1 MLQITIMTE
10 NLAPATSVPVKNHC
24 HRTDFVYA
32 QHLPSMLS
40 PLFSFKNNDIVIRI
54 LYLKSQEC
62 VCLSFFFFFLLTAL
76 KSFQH
81 NVDY

>member
-32 QHLPSMLS
+32 QHLPSMFS
-40 PLFSFKNNDIVIRI
+40 PLFSFKNNDIVISI
-54 LYLKSQEC
+54 LYLKSQVC
-62 VCLSFFFFFLLTAL
+62 VCMSFFLLTAL
-76 KSFQH
+76 KSFST
-81 NVDY
+81 